1 VIFFVNF
8 RHVSWFKE
16 TVKNENNLKKRAR
29 STMGTAQEPLPEP
42 AQYLKKFSRT
52 EIKKCTG
59 TYDIIISHNAII

>member
-1 VIFFVNF
+1 VVIFFDC

-16 TVKNENNLKKRAR
+16 TIKNENNLKKRAR

-59 TYDIIISHNAII
+59 ESHLIKTISK